1 MTTVDIRPAPP
12 LVEAGPF
19 GAAVWRKEDQRLAAG
34 KGRYLDDLGHHAL
47 AAAFLRSPHA
57 HARIVDIDV
66 TDALGVDG
74 LVAIYTYEDLD
85 GRVGEP
91 LPLLIPHPSLHAP
104 RTGYPLANGIVRHV
118 GEAVAMVV
126 AAVRYAAEDAVE
138 RIRVTWD
145 VLPAVVGLSAAFSGV
160 NAVHEDVPDNVAAHM
175 VQSVGNAPAAID
187 AAPFALELSLHV
199 ERSASTPLEGKGVYA
214 RWDAD
219 DRSLRVYSS
228 TQTSTSL
235 RFALAAKLAIPV
247 DRVEVVT
254 PDVGGGFG
262 VKIMHPWPEEVLVPW
277 AAIRLGREVKWVED
291 RREHF
296 VSSAHERAQEHTVRV
311 GFDAQGRILGLD
323 VRFLHDNG
331 AYTPYGI
338 IVPIISSTQLL
349 GPYKLGSYRVE
360 FHSLYTNT
368 VIVTPYR
375 GAGRVHGC
383 FVMERVMD
391 AVADHCG
398 LDRSAVRLANMIQ
411 PEEMPYDQGLMFQD
425 GRPLIYDTGDFPLS
439 LRKALDLVDWN
450 GFAAVRDAA
459 RAQGRRVGIGLA
471 AYVEGTGVGP
481 YEGAHVRVETTGDVV
496 VSTGLTTQGQGHET
510 VFAQIAAQELGVP
523 LDRVTVTTGDTRRF
537 SYGVG
542 TFASRAAVMSGN
554 AVAAAARKV
563 RAKALSIAAG
573 ALAADESELS
583 IRDGEV
589 VVAGFTEGIALATVA
604 VLANPLRYAFDEEAK
619 RATQF
624 ATPAGDGPPVPEGSE
639 PGLEATGWY
648 SPIRSTFANGV
659 HAAVVET
666 DPETAEVTVL
676 RYCVVH
682 DCGTVINPMIVEGQV
697 HGGVAQGVGGALYE
711 RIVYDE
717 SGQLVNASFMDF
729 LMPYAS
735 EVPRI
740 ETDHVTSPS
749 ALNPLGVKGVGEAG
763 VIPGHAVLASAV
775 EDAEGFR
782 IDRMPISPSELFE
795 LRRRNARGEV
805 PSLRRAQEFRGTDEA
820 VG

>member
-1 MTTVDIRPAPP
+1 MTTVDAPVVLPAPP
-12 LVEAGPF
+12 DSSAAPAAAGGPF

-57 HARIVDIDV
+57 HARIVDIDI

-85 GRVGEP
+85 GRMAEP

-104 RTGYPLANGIVRHV
+104 RTGYPLADGVVRHV

-126 AAVRYAAEDAVE
+126 ATDRYAAEDAVE
-138 RIRVTWD
+138 RIRVTWE
-145 VLPAVVGLSAAFSGV
+145 VLPAVVGLAAARAAG
-160 NAVHEDVPDNVAAHM
+160 ATVHEDVPDNVSAHM
-175 VQSVGNAPAAID
+175 VQEVGAAPAAID
-187 AAPFALELSLHV
+187 SAPFSLELKLHV

-311 GFDAQGRILGLD
+311 GFDADGHILGLD

-398 LDRSAVRLANMIQ
+398 LDRAEVRLRNMIR

-439 LRKALDLVDWN
+439 LSKALDLVDWN
-450 GFAAVRDAA
+450 GFAAIRDAA

-481 YEGAHVRVETTGDVV
+481 YEGAHVRVEPSGRVFV
-496 VSTGLTTQGQGHET
+496 ATGLTTQGQGHQT
-510 VFAQIAAQELGVP
+510 TFAQIAAEALGCAAS
-523 LDRVTVTTGDTRRF
+523 DVTVVTGDTGRF
-537 SYGVG
+537 NWGAG
-542 TFASRAAVMSGN
+542 TFASRALVTSGN
-554 AVAAAARKV
+554 AVAVAARKV
-563 RAKALSIAAG
+563 RDKALRIAGELLEASPGDIELVDG
-573 ALAADESELS
+573 AARVKGVPGRQLTL
-583 IRDGEV
+583 G
-589 VVAGFTEGIALATVA
+589 ALATVA
-604 VLANPLRYAFDEEAK
+604 NPIRYAYGKEAAEAALRLVKPRQGAVLREDE
-619 RATQF
+619 
-624 ATPAGDGPPVPEGSE
+624 E
-639 PGLEATGWY
+639 PGLEARGY
-648 SPIRSTFANGV
+648 YAPSQATFASGC
-659 HAAVVET
+659 HAAIVEV
-666 DPETAEVTVL
+666 DIETGEVTFQK
-676 RYCVVH
+676 YVVQH
-682 DCGTVINPMIVEGQV
+682 DCGTVVNPTIVEGQI
-697 HGGVAQGVGGALYE
+697 HGGVAQGIGGALYE
-711 RIVYDE
+711 KLAYDE
-717 SGQLVNASFMDF
+717 HGQLLAGSFMDF
-729 LMPYAS
+729 LMPTAV
-735 EVPRI
+735 EIPEIAIVHL
-740 ETDHVTSPS
+740 ETPSP
-749 ALNPLGVKGVGEAG
+749 LNPLGVKGVGEAG
-763 VIPGHAVLASAV
+763 AIP
-775 EDAEGFR
+775 
-782 IDRMPISPSELFE
+782 
-795 LRRRNARGEV
+795 V
-805 PSLRRAQEFRGTDEA
+805 PALVAEA
-820 VG
+820 VDDALAPFGVRVREMPLNPVRIRELIGGVRL